1 MLELKNLNITSA
13 NYHYWERGDMKTD
26 TIGRIIMFV
35 FILCALALPPNS
47 TAIASVP
54 GESIQ
59 AQVAA
64 PAVPANLAATEV
76 VDPGKSVRLT
86 WQSSPEMKTY
96 KVYRSRTQGSY
107 SSANLVK
114 SITFGVIT
122 DPLEYLDTGA
132 DKAFDAGVYTYYYVV
147 TAVDSQNV
155 ESGYS
160 NEVSALPH
168 YRIFWAGDVST
179 YHTPNLTDT
188 PVSSPWTY
196 TLGDPTNVYYF
207 AGEVLILGQTGE
219 DYGPETDVIAQVGF
233 SEVVVGQTTVNL
245 TQWTNWTNAA
255 YKDTGKDPSKNH
267 DRHSVPIA
275 PTEPGEFYYTY
286 RFSTTAGREWNYP
299 FLDQFGFLDPSS
311 IKVTKLDKMI
321 VQGNPDDTVSP
332 TSPVLSVT
340 GHTATTV
347 SLSWTES
354 VDANLYAYDVY
365 RSLVS
370 GSLGERVNPTRILAA
385 QSRTYTDTNLV
396 AGTQYYY
403 TVVALDRSFNRGE
416 SNQVGAQ
423 TNSNPITFT
432 LRVTIPSFTPN
443 TSSVYIN
450 RLIDAGTNL
459 PGGESWTAKAM
470 SCSFTTYD
478 CTVSLTI
485 QQNAV
490 LNFRFSRGSQAT
502 VQTMADG
509 NTSAVDPSF
518 SVLSGISGTTV
529 NRNVAN
535 WDDPLVIDYF
545 PQGGSVNPQTKVTIT
560 WNQSMAPGTPFVF
573 QDMGSDGSGPA
584 TTVAGSFAYNDTTS
598 TEIFSPSS
606 MLNLNWHYH
615 AGVSGKV
622 DPHGISQQVPY
633 EWDFVTGDYFFY
645 LPVVRK

>member
-1 MLELKNLNITSA
+1 
-13 NYHYWERGDMKTD
+13 MKTES
-26 TIGRIIMFV
+26 IGRIILFV
-35 FILCALALPPNS
+35 CIFCALAFPVNS
-47 TAIASVP
+47 SAFASTP
-54 GESIQ
+54 ANS
-59 AQVAA
+59 AQVMQTLTAG
-64 PAVPANLAATEV
+64 PAVPANVAAVEV

-86 WQSSPEMKTY
+86 WRSSPGVKTY
-96 KVYRSRTQGSY
+96 KVYRSRTQGAY

-122 DPLEYLDTGA
+122 DSLEYLDTGV
-132 DKAFDAGVYTYYYVV
+132 DKAFDAGVHTYYYVV

-155 ESGYS
+155 ESGFS

-207 AGEVLILGQTGE
+207 AGEVLILGQTGVN
-219 DYGPETDVIAQVGF
+219 YGPETDVIAQVGF
-233 SEVVVGQTTVNL
+233 AEVVTGQTTVNL

-255 YKDTGKDPSKNH
+255 YKDTGKDPLKNH
-267 DRHSVPIA
+267 DRHVASIA

-299 FLDQFGFLDPSS
+299 HLDQFGFLDPTA
-311 IKVTKLDKMI
+311 IQVTRLDKMI

-332 TSPVLSVT
+332 TSPVLTIT
-340 GHTATTV
+340 GQTATTV
-347 SLSWTES
+347 SLSWTAS
-354 VDANLYAYDVY
+354 VDTNLYAYDVY

-385 QSRTYTDTNLV
+385 QSRTYTDSNLV

-416 SNQVGAQ
+416 SNQVAAQ
-423 TNSNPITFT
+423 TNSNPITFN
-432 LRVTIPSFTPN
+432 LRATIPSFTPN
-443 TSSVYIN
+443 SSVVYIN
-450 RLIDAGTNL
+450 RLIDAGTSL

-470 SCSFTTYD
+470 SCSFTTYT
-478 CTVSLTI
+478 CTVPLTI

-502 VQTMADG
+502 IQTTADG
-509 NTSAVDPSF
+509 NTPALDPSF
-518 SVLSGISGTTV
+518 TILSSLSGTTV

-535 WDDPLVIDYF
+535 WDDPLVTRYF
-545 PQGGSVNPQTKVTIT
+545 PQGSSVNPLTKVTIT
-560 WNQSMAPGTPFVF
+560 WNQRMAPGTQFVI
-573 QDMGSDGSGPA
+573 QDVESGPP
-584 TTVAGSFAYNDTTS
+584 TTVTGSFAYDESRHMVLFT
-598 TEIFSPSS
+598 PAPV
-606 MLNLNWHYH
+606 LKLNWHYH
-615 AGVSGKV
+615 AEVSGKV
-622 DPHGISQQVPY
+622 DPQGVSQQVSY
-633 EWDFVTGDYFFY
+633 AWDFVTGDYFLY
-645 LPVVRK
+645 LPVVRR